1 MISRHHK
8 TRFNLIDRKTSL
20 VTSLSLS
27 LLSCSLLAGE
37 IKPVDTSPF
46 GEDPS
51 GIYKVTVEHDSD
63 LATHTIYRPTDLLS
77 TTENNTYPVVV
88 WGEGACE
95 DAGLMFP
102 EFLSEIASHGYIVI
116 ADGPPVR
123 SKIRQPGQTQNTAS
137 NTDTATEKTETATPP
152 RPRPTMSLKPD
163 GTDLIA
169 ALDWI
174 ENKNQERGH
183 RFYQRANMKKVAA
196 MGMSCGGLM
205 SYGASSDPRI
215 TTVGIWNSGLL
226 KADEKIYK
234 DLHSSIIIITG
245 GESDIAYPNG
255 QRDYEMLKDSKPI
268 FYGYYPSVGHFGTY
282 TEDNGGAF
290 GNVAVSWLNWQLK
303 DDLSKTGQQFLVGD
317 NCPVCSNPQWITQS
331 HHLK

>member
-1 MISRHHK
+1 MLTHLHEQR
-8 TRFNLIDRKTSL
+8 LILLNKIMPTVTTFSL
-20 VTSLSLS
+20 GLFS
-27 LLSCSLLAGE
+27 SCILAGE

-51 GIYKVTVEHDSD
+51 GSHKVIVEHDSG
-63 LATHTIYRPTDLLS
+63 LASHTIYRPEDLAS
-77 TTENNTYPVVV
+77 KSGNKTYPVVV

-102 EFLSEIASHGYIVI
+102 EFLSEIASHGYIVL

-123 SKIRQPGQTQNTAS
+123 SKIRQPGQTQIT
-137 NTDTATEKTETATPP
+137 TPDTEKNEVETPP

-174 ENKNQERGH
+174 EDKNQEKDN
-183 RFYQRANMKKVAA
+183 RFYQKVNIKKVAA

-205 SYGASSDPRI
+205 AYGASSDPRI
-215 TTVGIWNSGLL
+215 STVGIWNSGLL
-226 KADEKIYK
+226 KVDEKIYD

-255 QRDYEMLKDSKPI
+255 KRDYETLKDSKPI

-282 TEDNGGAF
+282 TQDNGGAF
-290 GNVAVSWLNWQLK
+290 GDVAVSWLNWQLK
-303 DDLSKTGQQFLVGD
+303 DDQTQTGKQYLTGD
-317 NCPVCSNPQWITQS
+317 NCTICSDSKWITKS